1 MIDRLSK
8 YLEDLCLLPGLAGHE
23 QKVCAYMK
31 ACFEECGLN
40 PVVDN
45 AGNCLAKIEGTDPDA
60 PVLMITGH
68 MDSLGFLVKYIDENG
83 FIKLERL
90 GGIPEKTLQATEIS
104 IGAKDGKYYPAVIA
118 MKSHHLTPPEE
129 KYIVDKYQSLY
140 VDLGCTSREEVNAL
154 GIDIGSPVV
163 YKPRYEKLENGR
175 VYATTLDNRGACA
188 VLCELAHTLTE
199 TKRPSTIWLV
209 ATVQEEFNFAGARIA
224 AKTIQPDM
232 AIALDNA
239 IAYDTPDLVNTGY
252 LFVGKGPSMDLYNF
266 HGRGTLNGTI
276 AHPAMVRLADEA
288 AAKLGYKIQ
297 KQAYVGGLTDVSN
310 IQFEGNGGVM
320 CLDMSFPS
328 RYCHSCVEVAQLSDI
343 EDLSVLVK
351 TMCNMLSKDT
361 DTSR

>member
-1 MIDRLSK
+1 MIDRIRK
-8 YLEDLCLLPGLAGHE
+8 YLKDLCLLPGLAGHE

-31 ACFEECGLN
+31 ACFEDCGLK
-40 PVVDN
+40 PEVDN
-45 AGNCLAKIEGTDPDA
+45 MGNCLAKIEGTDPEA

-129 KYIVDKYQSLY
+129 KYVVDKYQSLY
-140 VDLGCTSREEVNAL
+140 VDLGCSSREEVNAL

-163 YKPRYEKLENGR
+163 YKPRYEELENGR
-175 VYATTLDNRGACA
+175 IYATTLDNRGACA

-209 ATVQEEFNFAGARIA
+209 ATVQEEFNFSGAKVA

-232 AIALDNA
+232 AIAVDNA
-239 IAYDTPDLVNTGY
+239 IAYDTPDLVNNGY
-252 LFVGKGPSMDLYNF
+252 LFVGKGPSMDLFNF

-288 AAKLGYKIQ
+288 AEKHGFKIQ

-310 IQFEGNGGVM
+310 IQFEGKGGVM

-343 EDLSVLVK
+343 DDLSVLIK
-351 TMCNMLSKDT
+351 TMCNMISKDT